1 MQTGGE
7 GYTSHYHVEYSEKC
21 WLNFSSL
28 RFSNQMILNTICEE
42 IISLHLNCSPS
53 ASSF

>member
-7 GYTSHYHVEYSEKC
+7 GYTSRYHVKYSEKC
-21 WLNFSSL
+21 RLNLSSP

-53 ASSF
+53 ASLF